1 MKYVVIKDL
10 IERVTLKQFKA
21 GDIYPCQDTARA
33 QFLIDTGYINE
44 QEDEQPVA
52 DAEPKKPQKTPAKK
66 RSTKTKKA

>member
-33 QFLIDTGYINE
+33 QFLIDTGYIKA
-44 QEDEQPVA
+44 QEDEKPVA
-52 DAEPKKPQKTPAKK
+52 DAEPKKPQKTTAK